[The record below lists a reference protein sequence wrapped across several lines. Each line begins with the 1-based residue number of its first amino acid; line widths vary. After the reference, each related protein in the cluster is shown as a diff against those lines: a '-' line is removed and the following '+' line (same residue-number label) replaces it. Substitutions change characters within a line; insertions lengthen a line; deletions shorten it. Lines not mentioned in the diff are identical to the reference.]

1 MLPLPDQEALVNTSH
16 KPEQVLEKRLH
27 PMSFL
32 FVLMVQLKQFALP
45 LVVLLFTGR
54 SDNPHE
60 WWGLIAVFILAIYSL
75 GQYFTY
81 RYRIVDDGIIIRN
94 GIFQKSLRHI
104 TFDRIQ
110 NVSLQQNILHQIFK
124 VAEVKLETAGGTP
137 GQSEGQMRVLSMPD
151 AQTLEQLVRARGVR
165 HQAIDGK
172 TAAATDANTRSEE
185 LLTLNISELVRL
197 GLISNKGMVVVAT
210 FIAALTQTGDNFL
223 GGVKRFI
230 ASHQQDILGYTRD
243 AHLSQLQIIT
253 TGVIVFVLFVLM
265 MRVLSVALALVQ
277 FHRFRLTK
285 NLRRLSIERGL
296 FTRLRG
302 SLPLRRIQS
311 YSLNESWLHRRFKR
325 QSLRVDSVNLET
337 VNANASLRDVV
348 PLAAA
353 EKMDALIRVFMKS
366 DHWPLQNWHGLHP
379 KAWRRKFFIPA
390 TFFLTLSAVLGI
402 LVNPYWYCG
411 FVLVPWQFLYAR
423 NWARYAGFAY
433 SDDLIAVRQG
443 WLSKQWRFAE
453 IAKLQALV
461 LKQGPFDR
469 RHDMASLH
477 LDTAGASPVELAFQ
491 IDYLPIEQAKALQK
505 FLAQK
510 ILTKPLPF

>member
-1 MLPLPDQEALVNTSH
+1 MLPPPDQELPISTH
-16 KPEQVLEKRLH
+16 DKPEQTLEKRLH

-45 LVVLLFTGR
+45 LLVLLFTGR
-54 SDNPHE
+54 SDNPYE
-60 WWGLIAVFILAIYSL
+60 WWGLIAVLILALYSL

-137 GQSEGQMRVLSMPD
+137 GQSEGQMRVLSMHD
-151 AQTLEQLVRARGVR
+151 AQGLEQLVRARGQLHKDKHGVL
-165 HQAIDGK
+165 APTSDTN
-172 TAAATDANTRSEE
+172 TASDE
-185 LLTLNISELVRL
+185 LLALSSAELVRL

-210 FIAALTQTGDNFL
+210 FIAALTQTGENVW
-223 GGVKRFI
+223 GGMKEYI
-230 ASHQQDILGYTRD
+230 ASHQSDIEGYTRD
-243 AHLSQLQIIT
+243 THLSQSQ
-253 TGVIVFVLFVLM
+253 VFVTGIILFFLFIVLV
-265 MRVLSVALALVQ
+265 RVLSVLLALVQ
-277 FHRFRLTK
+277 FHRFRLAK

-325 QSLRVDSVNLET
+325 QSLRVDTVNLEA
-337 VNANASLRDVV
+337 VNAGASLRDVV
-348 PLAAA
+348 PLANA
-353 EKMDALIRVFMKS
+353 EKMDALIRVFIKS
-366 DHWPLQNWHGLHP
+366 DHWPLQNWQGLHP
-379 KAWRRKFFIPA
+379 KAWRRKFFMPA
-390 TFFLTLSAVLGI
+390 VFYATLSAVLGI
-402 LVNPYWYCG
+402 VVNPYWYFG

-461 LKQGPFDR
+461 FKQGPFDR
-469 RHDMASLH
+469 RHGMASLH
-477 LDTAGASPVELAFQ
+477 FDTAGASPVELAFQ
-491 IDYLPIEQAKALQK
+491 IDYLPTELAKALQK
-505 FLAQK
+505 VLAQK

>member
-1 MLPLPDQEALVNTSH
+1 MLPLPDQEVVINTSH
-16 KPEQVLEKRLH
+16 KPEHALEKRLH

-32 FVLMVQLKQFALP
+32 FVLMMQLKQFALP
-45 LVVLLFTGR
+45 LLVLLFTGR
-54 SDNPHE
+54 SDNPSE
-60 WWGLIAVFILAIYSL
+60 WWGLIAVFILALYSL

-81 RYRIVDDGIIIRN
+81 RYRVVDDGIIIRN
-94 GIFQKSLRHI
+94 GVFQKSLRHI

-137 GQSEGQMRVLSMPD
+137 GQSEGQMRVLSLHD
-151 AQTLEQLVRARGVR
+151 AQALEQLVRARGQL
-165 HQAIDGK
+165 HIGNHGLLT
-172 TAAATDANTRSEE
+172 TASEAGVDSDE
-185 LLTLNISELVRL
+185 LLVLNSGELIRL

-230 ASHQQDILGYTRD
+230 VSHQQDILGYTRD
-243 AHLSQLQIIT
+243 AHLSQSQIIGT
-253 TGVIVFVLFVLM
+253 TIIMFVLFVFM
-265 MRVLSVALALVQ
+265 MRLLSVLLALMQ
-277 FHRFRLTK
+277 FHRFRLAK
-285 NLRRLSIERGL
+285 NMRRLSIERGL

-311 YSLNESWLHRRFKR
+311 YSLNESWLHRCFKR
-325 QSLRVDSVNLET
+325 QSLRVDTVTQEA
-337 VNANASLRDVV
+337 VNAGASLRDVV
-348 PLAAA
+348 PLARA
-353 EKMDALIRVFMKS
+353 EKMDALIRVFIKS
-366 DHWPLQNWHGLHP
+366 DHWPLHTWQGLHP
-379 KAWRRKFFIPA
+379 KAWRRKFFMPA
-390 TFFLTLSAVLGI
+390 VFYAALSAVLGI
-402 LVNPYWYCG
+402 VVNPYWFFG
-411 FVLVPWQFLYAR
+411 LVLVPWQFLYAR

-443 WLSKQWRFAE
+443 WLSKKWRFAE

-461 LKQGPFDR
+461 FKQGPLDR

-491 IDYLPIEQAKALQK
+491 IDYLPMQQAKELQRI
-505 FLAQK
+505 LAQK